1 MSDLKLTKDE
11 AIRLITPVVD
21 KEVEKEKRIAFF
33 EYIEKD
39 DEVRLQYES
48 LKRVKKLVSNRYPR
62 IKAPEQLR
70 KRVNDFLSDPNKIF
84 DTSTGELRDAA
95 IDVPPARISDT
106 QSGEYEKRNAT
117 SVFNWSWR
125 WASAAVILIGALLF
139 GLYYVYAP
147 ESNPNL
153 YVSDHVYNHFTNHQ
167 GRLID
172 PAIITTNLTDAEV
185 QLSRAYNLAVTVPPV
200 KDTEFKGV
208 AYIDIVPGFK
218 TPLLEYYHPAD
229 DEYIYIFTLDINSI
243 DRAGKLVRDQNA
255 VRTCIKPKDFHIR
268 DINGK
273 HVVSWKW
280 GDTWYSAISNH
291 NGQTL
296 ASLVE
301 PLEYTGT
308 NGQ

>member
-33 EYIEKD
+33 EFIEKD

-48 LKRVKKLVSNRYPR
+48 HKRVKKLVSNRYPR

-70 KRVNDFLSDPNKIF
+70 KRVNVFLSDPNEIIE
-84 DTSTGELRDAA
+84 SSSGELRDAA
-95 IDVPPARISDT
+95 IDVPPARISESRSSKQDK
-106 QSGEYEKRNAT
+106 GNAS
-117 SVFNWSWR
+117 SVFNWNWR
-125 WASAAVILIGALLF
+125 WASAAVILIGVFLF

-147 ESNPNL
+147 GSNANL
-153 YVSDHVYNHFTNHQ
+153 YVSDYVYTHFTNHQ

-172 PAIITTNLTDAEV
+172 PAIMTTNLTDAEV

-200 KDTEFKGV
+200 KDTDFKGI

-218 TPLLEYYHPAD
+218 TPLLEYYHRSD
-229 DEYIYIFTLDINSI
+229 DDYIYIFAFDINSI
-243 DRAGKLVRDQNA
+243 DSAGELVRDQNA
-255 VRTCIKPKDFHIR
+255 IRTCIKPKDFHIR

-280 GDTWYSAISNH
+280 GDTWYAAISNH

>member
-1 MSDLKLTKDE
+1 MSDLNLTKVE

-39 DEVRLQYES
+39 DEVRMQYES
-48 LKRVKKLVSNRYPR
+48 LMRVKKIVANRYPR
-62 IKAPEQLR
+62 VKAPEHLR
-70 KRVNDFLSDPNKIF
+70 KRVNDFLSDPDKML
-84 DTSTGELRDAA
+84 DTSTGKLRDAA
-95 IDVPPARISDT
+95 IDVPPARISDSPVSEYDKKNES
-106 QSGEYEKRNAT
+106 SGL
-117 SVFNWSWR
+117 NWNWR
-125 WASAAVILIGALLF
+125 WASAAVILIGIFLF
-139 GLYYVYAP
+139 GLYYEYAP
-147 ESNPNL
+147 ESNSNL
-153 YVSDHVYNHFTNHQ
+153 YLSDYVYTHFTNHQ

-172 PAIITTNLTDAEV
+172 PAILTTSLTDAEV
-185 QLSRAYNLAVTVPPV
+185 QVSRAYNLAVTVPPV

-208 AYIDIVPGFK
+208 AYIDIIPGFK

-229 DEYIYIFTLDINSI
+229 DEYIYIFAFDINSI
-243 DRAGKLVRDQNA
+243 DRAGELVRDQNA